1 MSLLLTM
8 LTVLSANLIGIESQW
23 RSPLGG
29 ATVAYFL
36 IRSVDW
42 RVSLWRRLWINTGR
56 RWNFS
61 WTCLFIAEWYNF
73 LLFVFFLS
81 AMGFISDIGRTKFS
95 ALFLSNVSRGFS
107 LFCLLVIISCQQ
119 SKCTY
124 LNQIAVHIEGG
135 SHIADRIATKHG
147 YTNMGQVCI
156 PIIVI
161 CHTYYHEYCLLGW
174 DQ

>member
-1 MSLLLTM
+1 MLTRDINNSLFMSLLLTM

-61 WTCLFIAEWYNF
+61 WTCLFIAEWYNS
-73 LLFVFFLS
+73 LLFVFFYQPWVSFLILDGPNFQRCFCRMSVGDSVYFVYLSLFRVNNLS
-81 AMGFISDIGRTKFS
+81 A
-95 ALFLSNVSRGFS
+95 
-107 LFCLLVIISCQQ
+107 
-119 SKCTY
+119 
-124 LNQIAVHIEGG
+124 
-135 SHIADRIATKHG
+135 
-147 YTNMGQVCI
+147 
-156 PIIVI
+156 PIWIKLPSI
-161 CHTYYHEYCLLGW
+161 
-174 DQ
+174 